1 MAKLIERYF
10 AKEEHPA
17 HKTALFL
24 LSSELFLL
32 AKANQ
37 NSQFFRHLSPK
48 INHLLAQLNK

>member
-37 NSQFFRHLSPK
+37 NSQFFKHLSPK